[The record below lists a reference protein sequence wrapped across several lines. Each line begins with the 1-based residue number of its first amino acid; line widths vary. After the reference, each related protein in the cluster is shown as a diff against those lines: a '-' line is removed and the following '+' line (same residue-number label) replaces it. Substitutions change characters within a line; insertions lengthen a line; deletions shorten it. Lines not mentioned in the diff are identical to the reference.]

1 MELRKTM
8 SRVVWLGASA
18 ASLVI
23 SLAITAGP
31 ALAEDYII
39 GAEMALTGTY
49 AWIGVPSREGLDV
62 GIEEVNASGVLGA
75 NKIKLVLED
84 TASDKT
90 QAISLINRFQ
100 ARDKA
105 IMVLGPSSSSEGV
118 AIGPVANE
126 LKIPLLSTTAVTEA
140 MNKSGPW
147 VFKTPAS
154 PALVI
159 GDVAKYAV
167 DKMGVK
173 SVAMVWGRNND
184 GQVGQK
190 NAALAV
196 FKDRGTKIAAEE
208 SVLSTDTDFLAVITK
223 IIATKPE
230 AVFLALVAEQSANFI
245 IQARQQGIDPATKFL
260 GVPNFGSDQFTG
272 IGGKAVEG
280 AVYVADYY
288 AGHDSEENKRFV
300 EAYRKKYN
308 RSPDN
313 GAALGYTSAKL
324 LAAALKGAGTNPTH
338 DSVREALLKIKD
350 MPVILGRGKFNFDPD
365 RGALYEGV
373 IMMVKDGKFVPAP

>member
-1 MELRKTM
+1 MEMKKTM
-8 SRVVWLGASA
+8 PHIVWLGVA
-18 ASLVI
+18 AACLTVM
-23 SLAITAGP
+23 ARP
-31 ALAEDYII
+31 AAAEDYII
-39 GAEMALTGTY
+39 GAEIALTGTY
-49 AWIGVPSREGLDV
+49 AWIGVPSREGLEV
-62 GIEEVNASGVLGA
+62 GIEEVNTSGVLGA
-75 NKIKLVLED
+75 NKLRVLIED

-90 QAISLINRFQ
+90 QAISLINRFS
-100 ARDKA
+100 ARDKTV
-105 IMVLGPSSSSEGV
+105 MVLGPSSSSEGV

-126 LKIPLLSTTAVTEA
+126 LKIPLLTTTAVSDA
-140 MNKSGPW
+140 INKSGQW

-190 NAALAV
+190 NAALEV
-196 FKDRGTKIAAEE
+196 FKSRGTKIEAEE
-208 SVLSTDTDFLAVITK
+208 SVLTSDTDFLAVITK

-230 AVFLALVAEQSANFI
+230 AVFMALVAEQSANFI
-245 IQARQQGIDPATKFL
+245 IQARQQGIDPKTKFL
-260 GVPNFGSDQFTG
+260 GVPNFGSDQFTL

-288 AGHDSEENKRFV
+288 AGQESDENKRFV
-300 EAYRKKYN
+300 AAYRNKYN
-308 RSPDN
+308 RTPDN
-313 GAALGYTSAKL
+313 GAALGYTTAKIV
-324 LAAALKGAGTNPTH
+324 AAALKDVGANPTH
-338 DSVREALLKIKD
+338 ETVRLSLLKIKD
-350 MPVILGRGKFNFDPD
+350 LPVILGRGKFNFDSD

-373 IMMVKDGKFVPAP
+373 IMTVKDGKFIPAP

>member
-1 MELRKTM
+1 MEMKTI
-8 SRVVWLGASA
+8 SRIALIGVA
-18 ASLVI
+18 AACVSIMVR
-23 SLAITAGP
+23 P

-62 GIEEVNASGVLGA
+62 GIEEVNASGVLGTD
-75 NKIKLVLED
+75 KLKVLVED

-90 QAISLINRFQ
+90 QAISLINRFK

-126 LKIPLLSTTAVTEA
+126 LKIPLLTTTAVSDA
-140 MNKSGPW
+140 INKSGPW

-154 PALVI
+154 PALII

-190 NAALAV
+190 TAALEV
-196 FKDRGTKIAAEE
+196 FKSKGTKISAEE
-208 SVLSTDTDFLAVITK
+208 SVLTSDTDFLAVITK

-245 IQARQQGIDPATKFL
+245 IQARQQGIEPATKFL
-260 GVPNFGSDQFTG
+260 GVPNFGSDQFTL
-272 IGGKAVEG
+272 IGGKAVE
-280 AVYVADYY
+280 
-288 AGHDSEENKRFV
+288 RFV

-313 GAALGYTSAKL
+313 GAALGYTTAKL
-324 LAAALKGAGTNPTH
+324 VAAALKSAGANPSS
-338 DSVREALLKIKD
+338 DAVRESLLKIKE
-350 MPVILGRGKFNFDPD
+350 MPVILGRGKFSFDAD

-373 IMMVKDGKFVPAP
+373 IMTVKDGKFVPAP

>member
-1 MELRKTM
+1 MGMKTI
-8 SRVVWLGASA
+8 SRIALIGAA
-18 ASLVI
+18 AV
-23 SLAITAGP
+23 SLAVMVRP

-39 GAEMALTGTY
+39 GAEIALTGTY
-49 AWIGVPSREGLDV
+49 AWIGFPSREGLDI
-62 GIEEVNASGVLGA
+62 GFEEVNASGVLGA
-75 NKIKLVLED
+75 NKLKVVIED

-90 QAISLINRFQ
+90 QAISLINRFK

-118 AIGPVANE
+118 AVGPVANE
-126 LKIPLLSTTAVTEA
+126 LKIPLLTTTAVSDA
-140 MNKSGPW
+140 INKSGQW
-147 VFKTPAS
+147 AFKTPAS
-154 PALVI
+154 PALII

-190 NAALAV
+190 NAALEV
-196 FKDRGTKIAAEE
+196 FKSKGTKVSAEE
-208 SVLSTDTDFLAVITK
+208 SVLTSDTDFLAVITK

-260 GVPNFGSDQFTG
+260 GVPNFGSDQFTL

-288 AGHDSEENKRFV
+288 AGQDSEENKRFV

-313 GAALGYTSAKL
+313 GAALGYTTAKL
-324 LAAALKGAGTNPTH
+324 VAAAIKGAGANPSSET
-338 DSVREALLKIKD
+338 VRESLLKIKD
-350 MPVILGRGKFNFDPD
+350 MSVILGRGKFNFDPD

-373 IMMVKDGKFVPAP
+373 IMTVKDGKFIPAP

>member
-8 SRVVWLGASA
+8 SRIALLGAA
-18 ASLVI
+18 AAC
-23 SLAITAGP
+23 LAITARP
-31 ALAEDYII
+31 VLAEDYII

-62 GIEEVNASGVLGA
+62 GIEEINASGVLGA

-90 QAISLINRFQ
+90 QAVSLINRFK

-105 IMVLGPSSSSEGV
+105 IMVLGPSSSFEGV

-126 LKIPLLSTTAVTEA
+126 LKIPLLSTTAVTDA

-190 NAALAV
+190 NAALEV
-196 FKDRGTKIAAEE
+196 FKSRGTKVTAEE
-208 SVLSTDTDFLAVITK
+208 SVLTADTDFLAVITK

-288 AGHDSEENKRFV
+288 AGHDSDENKRFV

-324 LAAALKGAGTNPTH
+324 LAAALKGAGANPTS

>member
-1 MELRKTM
+1 MEIKKTM
-8 SRVVWLGASA
+8 PHIVWLG
-18 ASLVI
+18 V
-23 SLAITAGP
+23 AGVCLSVMANP
-31 ALAEDYII
+31 VAAEDYTI
-39 GAEMALTGTY
+39 GAELALTGTY

-75 NKIKLVLED
+75 NKLKVLIED

-90 QAISLINRFQ
+90 QAISLINRFS

-105 IMVLGPSSSSEGV
+105 VMVLGPSSSSEGV

-126 LKIPLLSTTAVTEA
+126 LKIPLLTTTAVSDA
-140 MNKSGPW
+140 INKSGQW

-190 NAALAV
+190 NAALEV
-196 FKDRGTKIAAEE
+196 FKSRGTKIEAEE
-208 SVLSTDTDFLAVITK
+208 LVLTSDTDFLAVITK

-230 AVFLALVAEQSANFI
+230 AVFMALVAEQSANFI
-245 IQARQQGIDPATKFL
+245 IQARQQGIDPKTKFL
-260 GVPNFGSDQFTG
+260 GVPNFGSDQFTL

-288 AGHDSEENKRFV
+288 AGQESDENKRFV
-300 EAYRKKYN
+300 AAYRKKYN
-308 RSPDN
+308 RTPDN
-313 GAALGYTSAKL
+313 GAALGYTTAKIV
-324 LAAALKGAGTNPTH
+324 AAALKGAGVNPSSE
-338 DSVREALLKIKD
+338 SVRESLLKIRD
-350 MPVILGRGKFNFDPD
+350 LPVILGRGKFNFDPD

-373 IMMVKDGKFVPAP
+373 IMTVKDGKFIPAP

>member
-1 MELRKTM
+1 MKRTM
-8 SRVVWLGASA
+8 PRVVWLGVA
-18 ASLVI
+18 AACV
-23 SLAITAGP
+23 AAMARP
-31 ALAEDYII
+31 ALAEDYVV
-39 GAEMALTGTY
+39 GAEIALTGTY
-49 AWIGVPSREGLDV
+49 AWIGVPSREGLEV
-62 GIEEVNASGVLGA
+62 GIEEINASGVLGG
-75 NKIKLVLED
+75 NKIKLLLED

-90 QAISLINRFQ
+90 QAISLINRFN

-105 IMVLGPSSSSEGV
+105 VMVLGPSSSFEAV

-126 LKIPLLSTTAVTEA
+126 LKIPILSTTAVTEA

-147 VFKTPAS
+147 AFKTPAS

-159 GDVAKYAV
+159 GDVARYAV

-184 GQVGQK
+184 GQIGQK

-196 FKDRGTKIAAEE
+196 FKEKGTKILAEE
-208 SVLSTDTDFLAVITK
+208 SVLTSDTDFLAVITK
-223 IIATKPE
+223 IIETKPD
-230 AVFLALVAEQSANFI
+230 AVFLALVGDQSANFI
-245 IQARQQGIDPATKFL
+245 VQARQQGIDPKVKFI
-260 GVPNFGSDQFTG
+260 GVPNFGSEQFTK
-272 IGGKAVEG
+272 IGGAAVEG

-288 AGHDSEENKRFV
+288 AGTDSDENKRFV

-308 RSPDN
+308 RLPDN
-313 GAALGYTSAKL
+313 GAALGYTASKL
-324 LAAALKGAGTNPTH
+324 MAAALKGAGANPTH
-338 DSVREALLKIKD
+338 DAVREAFLKIKD

-373 IMMVKDGKFVPAP
+373 IMTVKDGKFVPAP

>member
-1 MELRKTM
+1 MEVKRAIF
-8 SRVVWLGASA
+8 RVMWFGIATACMV
-18 ASLVI
+18 
-23 SLAITAGP
+23 AIARP
-31 ALAEDYII
+31 ALAEDYIV
-39 GAEMALTGTY
+39 GAEIALTGTY
-49 AWIGVPSREGLDV
+49 AWVGVPSREGLDV
-62 GIEEVNASGVLGA
+62 GVEEVNRSGVLGT
-75 NKIKLVLED
+75 NKLTVMIED

-90 QAISLINRFQ
+90 QAISLINRFS

-126 LKIPLLSTTAVTEA
+126 LNIPLLTTTAVSNA
-140 MNKSGPW
+140 INKSGPW

-154 PALVI
+154 PALII

-190 NAALAV
+190 NAALEV
-196 FKDRGTKIAAEE
+196 FKARGTTILAEE
-208 SVLSTDTDFLAVITK
+208 SVLTSDTDFLAVVTK
-223 IIATKPE
+223 IIATKPD

-245 IQARQQGIDPATKFL
+245 IQARQQGIDPKVKFL
-260 GVPNFGSDQFTG
+260 GVPNFGSDQFTI

-288 AGHDSEENKRFV
+288 AGTASDENKRFV

-308 RSPDN
+308 RMPDN
-313 GAALGYTSAKL
+313 GAALGYTTAKIV
-324 LAAALKGAGTNPTH
+324 AAALKNADANP
-338 DSVREALLKIKD
+338 SREAVRQSLLKIKD
-350 MPVILGRGKFNFDPD
+350 LPVILGRGKFNFDPD

-373 IMMVKDGKFVPAP
+373 IMTVKDGKFVPAD